1 MLTIVKSTD
10 KWLHAL
16 ASALIVTSAFLILAG
31 AGVVGWLAAVL
42 AVVIAA
48 LAGVGKEYLIDVY
61 FQHETAEVGDLIAD
75 GIGIVV
81 GLIPVILF
89 LVL

>member
-42 AVVIAA
+42 AVVIAS

-61 FQHETAEVGDLIAD
+61 IQHETAEVGDLIAD

>member
-1 MLTIVKSTD
+1 MITIVKHTD

-42 AVVIAA
+42 AVVISA
-48 LAGVGKEYLIDVY
+48 LAGVGKEYLIDV
-61 FQHETAEVGDLIAD
+61 FIQHEPAEVGDLVAD

>member
-1 MLTIVKSTD
+1 MKSIVIHTD

-16 ASALIVTSAFLILAG
+16 ASALIVTAAFLILAG
-31 AGVVGWLAAVL
+31 LGVKGWIAAVL
-42 AVVIAA
+42 AVLVGAA
-48 LAGVGKEYLIDVY
+48 AGVGKEYVIDVWI
-61 FQHETAEVGDLIAD
+61 QHETAEVGDLIAD
-75 GIGIVV
+75 GIGLVV